1 MVAEFALTTAST
13 QGQPLV
19 NLRAIALG
27 AAAVLT
33 TGCLHI
39 PRAPSGP
46 TDYWG
51 FTAPWDKRS
60 DESIAQH
67 GGSLQRIISGW
78 IALDTT
84 SFLPV
89 QLYPDLQRGD
99 PSTSFRTMAL
109 ITSYNGSRF
118 HPEIIRGLGTSAQA
132 AGVTAGAI
140 ASLVDSGGYRGVVID
155 FEGMTP
161 RDLDPLLTV
170 TRAVADSVRAHGV
183 TTVVIAV
190 PAGDTAAYPSALL
203 LQSADL
209 IMAMLYDQ
217 HWSASPAGPI
227 AAPEWVARNLGTRA
241 AEVGAARIVA
251 AFPLYGYR
259 WRTTAETEVISFDD
273 ARRLTTMT
281 NTPLVRDHASATLH
295 ASSPEGWELWVSDRV
310 LLETLVRGA
319 KQLGVNT
326 FALWRL
332 GLEDPDVWNSVG
344 P

>member
-1 MVAEFALTTAST
+1 
-13 QGQPLV
+13 V
-19 NLRAIALG
+19 NLRT
-27 AAAVLT
+27 LT
-33 TGCLHI
+33 YCVAGLMAMGCLHI
-39 PRAPSGP
+39 PPAPTGP
-46 TDYWG
+46 VDYWG
-51 FTAPWDKRS
+51 FAGPWDRRS
-60 DESIAQH
+60 DESITQH

-84 SFLPV
+84 TFLPL
-89 QLYPDLQRGD
+89 QLYPDTLRYD
-99 PSTSFRTMAL
+99 PATSSRTMAL

-118 HPEIIRGLGTSAQA
+118 HPEIIRALGTSAQA

-140 ASLVDSGGYRGVVID
+140 ASLVDSSGYRGVVID

-161 RDLDPLLTV
+161 RDLDPLMV
-170 TRAVADSVRAHGV
+170 VARAVADSVRAHGV

-203 LQSADL
+203 LQYADL

-227 AAPEWVARNLGTRA
+227 ASPDWVSRNLGTRA

-259 WRTTAETEVISFDD
+259 WRKAAETEVISFDD

-295 ASSPEGWELWVSDRV
+295 AASPEGWELWVSDRV
-310 LLETLVRGA
+310 LLDTLVREA
-319 KQLGVNT
+319 RQLGINT

-332 GLEDPDVWNSVG
+332 GLEDPEIWKSIG